1 MQSFVVAIV
10 IPDQEVL
17 EPWAKSK
24 KIPGDFGELCD
35 NEVRLLHLIK
45 KILHCLTVI
54 TLGTHYIFTMWKMMS
69 AMFPSRE
76 SWRRGSD
83 PSQLLRIKNRERI
96 VKLL

>member
-1 MQSFVVAIV
+1 MVSVLVVFGPRWSLVFFLLPCFVLNLTLILYSFPPMQSFVVAIV

-45 KILHCLTVI
+45 KSC
-54 TLGTHYIFTMWKMMS
+54 
-69 AMFPSRE
+69 
-76 SWRRGSD
+76 
-83 PSQLLRIKNRERI
+83 I
-96 VKLL
+96 V